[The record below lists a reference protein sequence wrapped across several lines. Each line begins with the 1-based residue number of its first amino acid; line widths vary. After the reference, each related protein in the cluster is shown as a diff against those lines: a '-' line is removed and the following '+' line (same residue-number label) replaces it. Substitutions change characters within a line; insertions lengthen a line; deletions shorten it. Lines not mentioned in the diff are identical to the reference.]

1 MGQAGD
7 KRRNKE
13 VAAVYHFSIFTTLL
27 KKQVLYSLSNPN
39 PGTHNI
45 AHGSQ
50 QCVRNLRICFFSFR
64 KLALELK
71 EESFRQISRS
81 PSDGS
86 GHCEDPGGFHRIN

>member
-27 KKQVLYSLSNPN
+27 KKNKFSTLCQIQILEHTTLHMEANNASV
-39 PGTHNI
+39 
-45 AHGSQ
+45 
-50 QCVRNLRICFFSFR
+50 ICEFVFIG
-64 KLALELK
+64 KPALELK

-81 PSDGS
+81 PSGGS

>member
-27 KKQVLYSLSNPN
+27 KKTSSLLFIIPN
-39 PGTHNI
+39 PRTHNI
-45 AHGSQ
+45 AQ
-50 QCVRNLRICFFSFR
+50 QQANNASVISEFVFIG
-64 KLALELK
+64 KPALELK